1 MMKTKKTNISTKFAM
16 TLGGLY
22 IIGMVLLFINMAL
35 TDISK
40 TAYIG
45 FFASTVYPYLVLLIL
60 FLGRIIVPI
69 SLAIYFILLVLDICY
84 FNKITNVENNE
95 NYKKGILVHE
105 IILFVSFILFSFYVL
120 LFSPKVWGF

>member
-1 MMKTKKTNISTKFAM
+1 MKTKKTSISTKFAM

-22 IIGMVLLFINMAL
+22 LIGLILLIINIAL

-40 TAYIG
+40 TVYVG

-95 NYKKGILVHE
+95 NYKKETLVHE
-105 IILFVSFILFSFYVL
+105 IILFVFFILFSFYVL
-120 LFSPKVWGF
+120 LFSPKVWGL